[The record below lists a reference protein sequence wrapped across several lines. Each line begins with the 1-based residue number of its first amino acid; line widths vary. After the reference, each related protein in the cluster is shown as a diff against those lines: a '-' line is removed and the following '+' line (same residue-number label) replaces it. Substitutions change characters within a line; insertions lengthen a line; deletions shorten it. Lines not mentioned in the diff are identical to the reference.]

1 MFARTAAAVWQRTYA
16 RYALASI
23 VALSTDI
30 GMFLVF
36 LGLHIP
42 AVLGSML
49 SYTLGIIVHWLMS
62 SRLVFQDSVA
72 IISRDRTRQKTL
84 FFVSALIGMA
94 ITSAIIA
101 YATLRGL
108 DPRMAKLCA
117 VFVSFQTTYLLRRS
131 IVFA

>member
-1 MFARTAAAVWQRTYA
+1 MMMRTAAALWQRTYA
-16 RYALASI
+16 RYAMASV
-23 VALSTDI
+23 VALSTDV

-36 LGLHIP
+36 LGMHIP
-42 AVLGSML
+42 AVLASML
-49 SYTLGIIVHWLMS
+49 SYTLGIIVHWFMS

-72 IISRDRTRQKTL
+72 IVSRERTKQKSL
-84 FFVSALIGMA
+84 FFMSALIGMA
-94 ITSAIIA
+94 ITSAIVA

-108 DPRMAKLCA
+108 DPRIAKLCA